1 MIGFSEVLN
10 NVGDFA
16 RGNYEPHVSSIANPG
31 VAGAANGRDLGSGV
45 VAESDREPGYMR
57 PRRARSEV
65 QRLYERDLLEA
76 SRLIKRVF
84 DGDDYAKLMF
94 RDAMRGQFR
103 EALSISDFPNLF
115 GDIIDRA
122 VLANYRETP
131 YMWNMIA
138 AATEVSDFRQ
148 VKRFRVDFGTGVL
161 TSVEMGGPYPE
172 RKLADNAVAGT
183 TGQAAGTPNT
193 SGFYAYN
200 LLKYG
205 ARMPFFWETIINDDL
220 NAIKDTPARFGR
232 AARRSEE
239 KFVTKLFANNTTF
252 FSNANFKNTVV
263 STGPYTATNPPLSIT
278 ALAQAMV
285 IMANQRDQDNEPIE
299 IESVTLVIPPSL
311 KVTAQNILNAD
322 YFFANDQGGTTI
334 GNQVATT
341 AALTSGDRL
350 HVANWARNIVALGVN
365 YYLPIV
371 DGTFGQT
378 GWYLF
383 ANPKGGRPA
392 LEFGRLR
399 GHTMPELFM
408 KLPNSIGISEGTMG
422 PNNTP
427 FAGMGGANPMAP
439 MEGDF
444 ETDSIHYKVR
454 HVFGGV
460 TLDPLMAVYSN
471 GSGS

>member
-1 MIGFSEVLN
+1 MIPFKEVVKN
-10 NVGDFA
+10 WGDFPSGLQVGPTREGGGA
-16 RGNYEPHVSSIANPG
+16 FGPRPG
-31 VAGAANGRDLGSGV
+31 LTLDMQRVATNEYGD
-45 VAESDREPGYMR
+45 PGY
-57 PRRARSEV
+57 RRAVVSQSRAY
-65 QRLYERDLLEA
+65 QHDMMEA
-76 SRLIKRVF
+76 SRLIRRAF
-84 DGDDYAKLMF
+84 NGDSYATL
-94 RDAMRGQFR
+94 DLQNAMRGGGRFR

-131 YMWNMIA
+131 YTWNMIA
-138 AATEVSDFRQ
+138 NATEVADFRE
-148 VKRFRVDFGTGVL
+148 VKRFRTDFGTQVL
-161 TSVEMGGPYPE
+161 AVVEQGGAYPE
-172 RKLADNAVAGT
+172 RKIADNAVAGT

-193 SGFYAYN
+193 QGFYAYN
-200 LLKYG
+200 LQKYG
-205 ARMPFFWETIINDDL
+205 ARMPFFWETMINDDL

-263 STGPYTATNPPLSIT
+263 ASGPYTATNPPLSIS
-278 ALAQAMV
+278 AIAQAMV
-285 IMANQRDQDNEPIE
+285 IMANQKDQDGEPIE
-299 IESVTLVIPPSL
+299 IESVTLMIPPAL

-341 AALTSGDRL
+341 AALTLGQTL
-350 HVANWARNIVALGVN
+350 HVSNWARNIVQLAVN

-371 DGTFGQT
+371 DGSFGNQ

-383 ANPKGGRPA
+383 ASPKGGRPA

-408 KLPNSIGISEGTMG
+408 KLPNSIGISEGQMG
-422 PNNTP
+422 PGNTP

-460 TLDPLMAVYSN
+460 TLDPIMAVYSN

>member
-1 MIGFSEVLN
+1 MVPFREVVKNWGDFPSSFSLGPTREGGGQFSERPGQELGMVE
-10 NVGDFA
+10 A
-16 RGNYEPHVSSIANPG
+16 RPRGY
-31 VAGAANGRDLGSGV
+31 D
-45 VAESDREPGYMR
+45 DPGY
-57 PRRARSEV
+57 RRAVIPRG
-65 QRLYERDLLEA
+65 RAYDCDMMEA
-76 SRLIKRVF
+76 SRLIQRAWR
-84 DGDDYAKLMF
+84 GDSYAAL
-94 RDAMRGQFR
+94 DLSNAMRGAGRFR

-122 VLANYRETP
+122 VIANYRETP
-131 YMWNMIA
+131 YTWSMYAN
-138 AATEVSDFRQ
+138 ATEVADFRE
-148 VKRFRVDFGTGVL
+148 VKRFRIDFGTGVL
-161 TSVEMGGPYPE
+161 SVIESGGPYPE

-193 SGFYAYN
+193 AGFYAYN
-200 LLKYG
+200 LQKRG
-205 ARMPFFWETIINDDL
+205 ARMPFFWETMINDDL

-239 KFVTKLFANNTTF
+239 KFVTQLYANNTTF
-252 FSNANFKNTVV
+252 YSNANFKNTVV
-263 STGPYTATNPPLSIT
+263 AVGSYTATNPPLSIT

-285 IMANQRDQDNEPIE
+285 IMANQTDQDGEPIE
-299 IESVTLVIPPSL
+299 IESAVLVVPPAL

-341 AALTSGDRL
+341 AALTSGERL
-350 HVANWARNIVALGVN
+350 HVGNWARNIVSLAVN

-371 DGTFGQT
+371 DSSHGST

-408 KLPNSIGISEGTMG
+408 KLPNSIGISEGQMG
-422 PNNTP
+422 PGNTP

-444 ETDSIHYKVR
+444 ETDAIHYKVR

-460 TLDPLMAVYSN
+460 TLDPIMSVYSN